1 MYYIIYNTVGVARG
15 ETDSTIEKG
24 VMGVGKGSVCAS
36 VQCMG
41 VGEGVG
47 VRLTS
52 RVGLFV
58 NSYFGL
64 SGVFFLFF
72 FN

>member
-1 MYYIIYNTVGVARG
+1 
-15 ETDSTIEKG
+15 
-24 VMGVGKGSVCAS
+24 
-36 VQCMG
+36 MG
-41 VGEGVG
+41 VGEGSVCVSAKHGVGERG

-64 SGVFFLFF
+64 SRCCFYSSSFSHLIF
-72 FN
+72 

>member
-1 MYYIIYNTVGVARG
+1 MARS

-24 VMGVGKGSVCAS
+24 VMGVGEGSVCVCVSAKH
-36 VQCMG
+36 G
-41 VGEGVG
+41 GGGGG

-58 NSYFGL
+58 NS
-64 SGVFFLFF
+64 
-72 FN
+72 

>member
-1 MYYIIYNTVGVARG
+1 MKEGGGGGADR
-15 ETDSTIEKG
+15 DSTIDKE
-24 VMGVGKGSVCAS
+24 VMGVGEGSVCAS
-36 VQCMG
+36 VQNMG
-41 VGEGVG
+41 VGERG

-64 SGVFFLFF
+64 SRCCFYSSSFSHLIF
-72 FN
+72 